1 MKRARVYIDHDKL
14 MAQIK
19 KIGFT
24 ANRITRGLGY
34 NNALFTNAK
43 DRGYLSED
51 VAERLERVYGIKRK
65 TYEIEEPKKEEP
77 KPVEEPKKEEP
88 KPVEE
93 PKVEDPKS
101 GIDYVRL
108 YNTIYQAVLTALQQN
123 AKSLHDHLFEVK

>member
-24 ANRITRGLGY
+24 ANRVSTGLGY
-34 NNALFTNAK
+34 NSSLLWNARE
-43 DRGYLSED
+43 RGYFGEE
-51 VAERLERVYGIKRK
+51 VAERLDRVYGIKRK
-65 TYEIEEPKKEEP
+65 TYEI
-77 KPVEEPKKEEP
+77 EEPKKEEP

-108 YNTIYQAVLTALQQN
+108 YNTIYQAVLTALREN
-123 AKSLHDHLFEVK
+123 AKGLHDHLFEVK

>member
-1 MKRARVYIDHDKL
+1 MKRARVYIDHEKL

-24 ANRITRGLGY
+24 ANRVAIGLGY
-34 NNALFTNAK
+34 NSGLLWNAK
-43 DRGYLSED
+43 DRGYFGEE

-65 TYEIEEPKKEEP
+65 TYEIPAPSEEPKH
-77 KPVEEPKKEEP
+77 
-88 KPVEE
+88 VEE
-93 PKVEDPKS
+93 PKVEEPKVEEPKS

-108 YNTIYQAVLTALQQN
+108 YNTIYQAVLSALQQN

>member
-24 ANRITRGLGY
+24 ANRVSTGLGY
-34 NNALFTNAK
+34 NSSLLWNARE
-43 DRGYLSED
+43 RGYFGEE
-51 VAERLERVYGIKRK
+51 VAERLDRVYGIKRK
-65 TYEIEEPKKEEP
+65 TYEIEEPKKEEL
-77 KPVEEPKKEEP
+77 

-108 YNTIYQAVLTALQQN
+108 YNTIYQAVLTALREN
-123 AKSLHDHLFEVK
+123 AKGLHDHLFEVK

>member
-24 ANRITRGLGY
+24 ATRVSTGLGSTRALLG
-34 NNALFTNAK
+34 NARE
-43 DRGYLSED
+43 RGYFGEE
-51 VAERLERVYGIKRK
+51 VAERLDRVYGIKRK
-65 TYEIEEPKKEEP
+65 TYEI
-77 KPVEEPKKEEP
+77 EEPKKEEP

-108 YNTIYQAVLTALQQN
+108 YNTIYQAVLTALQTN

>member
-1 MKRARVYIDHDKL
+1 MKRTRVYIDHDKL

-19 KIGFT
+19 RIGFT

-65 TYEIEEPKKEEP
+65 TYEIPAPKAEEP
-77 KPVEEPKKEEP
+77 KPVEEPKAEE
-88 KPVEE
+88 
-93 PKVEDPKS
+93 PKS

-108 YNTIYQAVLTALQQN
+108 YNTIYQAVLTALQEN
-123 AKSLHDHLFEVK
+123 AKGLHEHLFEVK

>member
-24 ANRITRGLGY
+24 AYRVAIGLGY
-34 NNALFTNAK
+34 NSSLFCNAR
-43 DRGYLSED
+43 DRGYFSEE
-51 VAERLERVYGIKRK
+51 VAGQLERVYGIKRK
-65 TYEIEEPKKEEP
+65 TYEIPEPKAEEP
-77 KPVEEPKKEEP
+77 KPE
-88 KPVEE
+88 PVEE
-93 PKVEDPKS
+93 KVEEPKS

-108 YNTIYQAVLTALQQN
+108 YNTIYQAVLSALQQN

>member
-24 ANRITRGLGY
+24 ATRVSTGLGY
-34 NNALFTNAK
+34 NSSLLWNARE
-43 DRGYLSED
+43 RGYFGEE
-51 VAERLERVYGIKRK
+51 VAERLDRVYGIKRK
-65 TYEIEEPKKEEP
+65 TYEIEELKKEEP
-77 KPVEEPKKEEP
+77 KPVED
-88 KPVEE
+88 

-108 YNTIYQAVLTALQQN
+108 YNTIYQAVLSALQQN

>member
-51 VAERLERVYGIKRK
+51 VAERLERVYGIKRT

-77 KPVEEPKKEEP
+77 KPVED
-88 KPVEE
+88 

-108 YNTIYQAVLTALQQN
+108 YNTIYQAVLSALQQN